1 MTGNDIAVY
10 GGLCALASMDRE
22 ELRRRVL
29 DNSDFRQFLELEPQI
44 RRAVSMF
51 CQSKYAA
58 CLSILDSY
66 AADYQ
71 LDIYLHGHIKDIYS
85 RIRSKSIV
93 QYFIPFSCVT
103 LDEMQK
109 QFPSPHGIEQEL
121 EDLIRRGE
129 LNARIDLVERLLVA
143 PTSNPRIA
151 AQAAAIDM
159 AKDYERTLRLRLVR
173 LNMMNAGLELK
184 SKASESGVMRGSY
197 DDGGLGKQTRRSG
210 RTGFSNMLS

>member
-1 MTGNDIAVY
+1 
-10 GGLCALASMDRE
+10 
-22 ELRRRVL
+22 
-29 DNSDFRQFLELEPQI
+29 
-44 RRAVSMF
+44 
-51 CQSKYAA
+51 
-58 CLSILDSY
+58 
-66 AADYQ
+66 
-71 LDIYLHGHIKDIYS
+71 
-85 RIRSKSIV
+85 
-93 QYFIPFSCVT
+93 
-103 LDEMQK
+103 MQK

-184 SKASESGVMRGSY
+184 SKAPESGVMRGSY